1 MELIARL
8 IASNTNNSENTN
20 AILSLAREIATDVA
34 TGHEEVSAAWVNASG
49 EIEIGT
55 ESEEMFYQ
63 IKTQILEDF
72 SIRAR
77 MELPE
82 VF

>member
-8 IASNTNNSENTN
+8 IASNTNNSDNTN

-34 TGHEEVSAAWVNASG
+34 TGHEEASAAWVNASG
-49 EIEIGT
+49 ELEIEST
-55 ESEEMFYQ
+55 EDTFE
-63 IKTQILEDF
+63 IKNQILEEF
-72 SIRAR
+72 ATRAR